1 MLREKQ
7 DEIYKVP
14 KENENESKEDG
25 MWLLCKYGIQEMPWM
40 ETEWK

>member
-1 MLREKQ
+1 MNAEGKT
-7 DEIYKVP
+7 EWNIKFP

-40 ETEWK
+40 ETE